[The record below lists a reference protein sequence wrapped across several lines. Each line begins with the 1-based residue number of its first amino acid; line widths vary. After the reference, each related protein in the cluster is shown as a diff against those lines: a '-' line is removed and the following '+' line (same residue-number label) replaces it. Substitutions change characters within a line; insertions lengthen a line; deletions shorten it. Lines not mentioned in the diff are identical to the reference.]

1 MYTTIKSAL
10 DQISA
15 EDELVIKTKN
25 AINGIIEKKN
35 NDEILV
41 HKRRSVFE
49 MKKVVFAACAAFLVC
64 GLSIGGYA
72 YYKTPVAYLSLD
84 INPSVELGVNAFDK
98 VVSATAYNADGE
110 TILEG
115 QDVLNTSVEDAVNNL
130 VESASEN
137 GFIDSDGS
145 TIVSVTSE
153 TDDADLA
160 STIEEDA
167 QQGAENAIESSG
179 DTAVVY
185 KDNVALLRRNEAR
198 ELGITPG
205 KLNLIQ
211 KLQALDSA
219 ITVDQYKDAKVK
231 EIMKK
236 IIELRSSDS
245 TDSSDSDLQN
255 IESAVKQSE
264 KNNVE
269 VEEKNSIS
277 DDNESQDETAISESK
292 NSDKVN
298 GIKENKNVKSSST
311 PTINTDKSQKE
322 NQNAKPSSTPA
333 INTDKSQ
340 KEDKGQQ
347 ANDDNKPQ
355 KEDHDQQASDDNKT
369 KSDNSKAESNN
380 SGNNKSSNG
389 KK

>member
-10 DQISA
+10 NQISP

-25 AINGIIEKKN
+25 AIKFIIEKKN
-35 NDEILV
+35 NDELIV
-41 HKRRSVFE
+41 HKKRSVFE
-49 MKKVVFAACAAFLVC
+49 MKKLVFTACAAFLIC
-64 GLSIGGYA
+64 GLSIGGFA

-84 INPSVELGVNAFDK
+84 INPSVELGINAFNQ
-98 VVSATAYNADGE
+98 VISATAYNADGE

-115 QDVLNTSVEDAVNNL
+115 QDVLNTSVENAVNEL
-130 VESASEN
+130 VKSASEN
-137 GFIDSDGS
+137 GFISSDGS

-160 STIEEDA
+160 TTIEENA

-185 KDNVALLRRNEAR
+185 KDNVALLRRDAAR

-211 KLQALDSA
+211 KLQALDPA

-245 TDSSDSDLQN
+245 IDSADSDLQD
-255 IESAVKQSE
+255 IESAVEQSE
-264 KNNVE
+264 KNRVE
-269 VEEKNSIS
+269 DEDNNSIS
-277 DDNESQDETAISESK
+277 DDNESLDETAATESK
-292 NSDKVN
+292 SSDKDN
-298 GIKENKNVKSSST
+298 GIKDSKKAEPSST

-322 NQNAKPSSTPA
+322 DQYK
-333 INTDKSQ
+333 
-340 KEDKGQQ
+340 Q
-347 ANDDNKPQ
+347 ANDDNK
-355 KEDHDQQASDDNKT
+355 A
-369 KSDNSKAESNN
+369 KSNNSKAESNN
-380 SGNNKSSNG
+380 NGNDNR
-389 KK
+389 

>member
-10 DQISA
+10 NQISA

-25 AINGIIEKKN
+25 AVSSIIEKKY
-35 NDEILV
+35 NDEIHA
-41 HKRRSVFE
+41 HKKRSVFE
-49 MKKVVFAACAAFLVC
+49 VKKLAFAACAAVLVC

-72 YYKTPVAYLSLD
+72 YYRTPVAYLSLD
-84 INPSVELGVNAFDK
+84 INPSVELGINAFEQ

-115 QDVLNTSVEDAVNNL
+115 LDVLNTSVENAVNEL

-137 GFIDSDGS
+137 GFISSDGS

-153 TDDADLA
+153 TDDAELA
-160 STIEEDA
+160 TTIEEAA

-179 DTAVVY
+179 DSAVIY

-211 KLQALDSA
+211 KLQALDPV

-236 IIELRSSDS
+236 IIELRASESGDS
-245 TDSSDSDLQN
+245 TGSDLQD
-255 IESAVKQSE
+255 IESAVEQSE
-264 KNNVE
+264 KNSAE
-269 VEEKNSIS
+269 
-277 DDNESQDETAISESK
+277 NEDQDEINETVSGNA
-292 NSDKVN
+292 DKDN
-298 GIKENKNVKSSST
+298 GIKDNKN
-311 PTINTDKSQKE
+311 D
-322 NQNAKPSSTPA
+322 KPSSAPTVS
-333 INTDKSQ
+333 TD
-340 KEDKGQQ
+340 
-347 ANDDNKPQ
+347 KPQ
-355 KEDHDQQASDDNKT
+355 KEDQNQQPDDDSKE
-369 KSDNSKAESNN
+369 KSNNSKAESNN
-380 SGNNKSSNG
+380 GNDNGGNEKNKAVG
-389 KK
+389 RTE